1 MKNCSKVKIAIIDTG
16 VSLSKEYITSKV
28 KRCYCID
35 DYGEFVIDD
44 FNISD
49 KHGHGTNC
57 ADTILKMNN
66 NVEFY
71 IFKVTN
77 LYGFSNSKII
87 IKALEKALKL
97 KVNIINISISF
108 FNNDI
113 DFAMETILEK
123 LYYNNIITI
132 VSVKNGISLSYP
144 ASSKYVIGVKGENI
158 GNSLDKHLVD
168 KNNIFIFNA
177 NPIFVLGKETTY
189 NFFLGNSKATALCS
203 GYISS
208 YIMKN
213 ENKNIK
219 DVNDFLI
226 KTSIDEKEY
235 TKYLDEYFENN
246 FFDQDTKENDK
257 YLKKVIEAI
266 GIYSN
271 VNPILINK
279 DTYTFNSMTKLTYN
293 NFNDFL
299 DFLCKKYSVQVDKN
313 CINLENV
320 LTIKKLSK
328 TVFKGE
334 K

>member
-1 MKNCSKVKIAIIDTG
+1 
-16 VSLSKEYITSKV
+16 
-28 KRCYCID
+28 
-35 DYGEFVIDD
+35 
-44 FNISD
+44 
-49 KHGHGTNC
+49 
-57 ADTILKMNN
+57 
-66 NVEFY
+66 
-71 IFKVTN
+71 
-77 LYGFSNSKII
+77 
-87 IKALEKALKL
+87 
-97 KVNIINISISF
+97 
-108 FNNDI
+108 
-113 DFAMETILEK
+113 
-123 LYYNNIITI
+123 
-132 VSVKNGISLSYP
+132 
-144 ASSKYVIGVKGENI
+144 
-158 GNSLDKHLVD
+158 
-168 KNNIFIFNA
+168 
-177 NPIFVLGKETTY
+177 
-189 NFFLGNSKATALCS
+189 
-203 GYISS
+203 
-208 YIMKN
+208 MKN
-213 ENKNIK
+213 ENKNVK

-293 NFNDFL
+293 NFKDFL